1 MDCVHEKGPLG
12 KPGMHSGPRAKVAI
26 RLKEVLINQR

>member
-12 KPGMHSGPRAKVAI
+12 KPGMYSKLKAKVAI
-26 RLKEVLINQR
+26 RLKEVLINQH